1 MPNGTHPHGKLKQEM
16 ATHIA
21 SLRRYAIA
29 LTRNTDEAEDLVQEC
44 LSRAIA
50 GADTFRPDADLRVW
64 LFRILHNVHISGLRR
79 RKLETAV
86 KADADA
92 MASAMEATEPAQH
105 RHMEVREVMA
115 ALAELPEDQRRA
127 VTLIATE
134 ELKYE
139 EAAKRLGIP
148 IGTFMSRLG
157 RGVPPCAPCSIR
169 SDGLSCVWSGG
180 QNDDRNR
187 RERPSRL
194 SRRATG
200 PGTGSRCPGMAG
212 NRPGSASAAS

>member
-92 MASAMEATEPAQH
+92 APP
-105 RHMEVREVMA
+105 RCR
-115 ALAELPEDQRRA
+115 
-127 VTLIATE
+127 
-134 ELKYE
+134 
-139 EAAKRLGIP
+139 
-148 IGTFMSRLG
+148 G
-157 RGVPPCAPCSIR
+157 RS
-169 SDGLSCVWSGG
+169 
-180 QNDDRNR
+180 
-187 RERPSRL
+187 RPSTSTWKCGKSWRH
-194 SRRATG
+194 
-200 PGTGSRCPGMAG
+200 CP
-212 NRPGSASAAS
+212 NCPRTSAAP

>member
-1 MPNGTHPHGKLKQEM
+1 MPNGKHPHGKLKEDM

-29 LTRNTDEAEDLVQEC
+29 LTRNADEAEDLVQEC

-64 LFRILHNVHISGLRR
+64 LFRILHNVHVSGLRR
-79 RKLETAV
+79 RRLETAV

-92 MASAMEATEPAQH
+92 TAAEAAEPAQH

-115 ALAELPEDQRRA
+115 ALSQLPEDQRRA

-157 RGVPPCAPCSIR
+157 RGRAALR
-169 SDGLSCVWSGG
+169 SMLNQARRPKLRLVGG
-180 QNDDRNR
+180 S
-187 RERPSRL
+187 E
-194 SRRATG
+194 
-200 PGTGSRCPGMAG
+200 
-212 NRPGSASAAS
+212 

>member
-1 MPNGTHPHGKLKQEM
+1 MPNGNNPHGKLKQEM

-64 LFRILHNVHISGLRR
+64 LFRILHNVHVSGLRR

-92 MASAMEATEPAQH
+92 TAMQATEPAQH
-105 RHMEVREVMA
+105 QHMEVREVMA
-115 ALAELPEDQRRA
+115 ALSQLPEDQRRA

-134 ELKYE
+134 ELKYD
-139 EAAKRLGIP
+139 EAAKRLGVP

-157 RGVPPCAPCSIR
+157 RGRAALR
-169 SDGLSCVWSGG
+169 SMLN
-180 QNDDRNR
+180 QAR
-187 RERPSRL
+187 RPRL
-194 SRRATG
+194 RLVGRSE
-200 PGTGSRCPGMAG
+200 
-212 NRPGSASAAS
+212 

>member
-1 MPNGTHPHGKLKQEM
+1 MPHGKLKEEM

-44 LSRAIA
+44 LSKAIA

-64 LFRILHNVHISGLRR
+64 LFRILHNVHVSGLRR
-79 RKLETAV
+79 RTLENAV
-86 KADADA
+86 KADAETA
-92 MASAMEATEPAQH
+92 GLEAVTEPAQH
-105 RHMEVREVMA
+105 RHLEVKDVMA
-115 ALAELPEDQRRA
+115 ALSRLPEDQRRA

-139 EAAKRLGIP
+139 EAAKRLGVP

-157 RGVPPCAPCSIR
+157 RGRAALR
-169 SDGLSCVWSGG
+169 SMLNQARRPKLRLVGG
-180 QNDDRNR
+180 S
-187 RERPSRL
+187 E
-194 SRRATG
+194 
-200 PGTGSRCPGMAG
+200 
-212 NRPGSASAAS
+212 

>member
-1 MPNGTHPHGKLKQEM
+1 MPNGNNPHGKLKQEM

-92 MASAMEATEPAQH
+92 VSGMQRVEPAQH
-105 RHMEVREVMA
+105 QHMEVREVMA
-115 ALAELPEDQRRA
+115 ALSQLPEDQRRA

-157 RGVPPCAPCSIR
+157 RGRAALR
-169 SDGLSCVWSGG
+169 SMLN
-180 QNDDRNR
+180 QAR
-187 RERPSRL
+187 RPKLRL
-194 SRRATG
+194 VGRSE
-200 PGTGSRCPGMAG
+200 
-212 NRPGSASAAS
+212 